1 MNTVI
6 VMLMSATAI
15 AAIASPAAAKT
26 GDPIPVGEDLV
37 LDIMAN
43 ARLRYEAVDQD
54 NIAAS
59 ADAITLRA
67 RLAAELKTGHWSLLA
82 EGEGTAALADH
93 YNDTIPSNGVEPY
106 PVVADP
112 DTLELNRAQ
121 VSWMKDGTGFTFGRQ
136 RITLDNQRFVGA
148 VGWRQN
154 EQTFDALR
162 VQAKTHGL
170 KVDASY
176 ATSQRT
182 VFGADSPNEHY
193 DGDLVLLN
201 AGGKV
206 AGADVSA
213 FAYLVDYE
221 TRAAFSSQTYG
232 LLVQRA
238 FPASPA
244 TKVTILASYARQQDF
259 GSNTHD
265 YSVDYVNL
273 ELTGARK
280 GFSIGTGY
288 ELLGSAGGVAAF
300 QTPLATLHAFNGWA
314 DLFLTTPAGGL
325 QDYYVKAGYTPPKP
339 PVPGLNFAF
348 QYHRFESD
356 FGSVSYGDEWD
367 ASAGFKLGQVALMAK
382 FARYNADQFGSDT
395 SKVWLQ
401 AEYGF

>member
-6 VMLMSATAI
+6 VMLMNATAI

-54 NIAAS
+54 SIAAS

-67 RLAAELKTGHWSLLA
+67 RLAAELKTGNWSLLA

-93 YNDTIPSNGVEPY
+93 YNDTIPGNGVEPY

-162 VQAKTHGL
+162 LQGKTHGL
-170 KVDASY
+170 KLDASY

-201 AGGKV
+201 ASGKV
-206 AGADVSA
+206 AGAEVA
-213 FAYLVDYE
+213 TFAYLIDYE
-221 TRAAFSSQTYG
+221 NRAVFSSQTYG
-232 LLVQRA
+232 LLAQRA
-238 FPASPA
+238 FPVGAS
-244 TKVTILASYARQQDF
+244 KVTLLASYARQQDF
-259 GSNTHD
+259 GSNIRD

-273 ELTGARK
+273 ELSGARK
-280 GFSIGTGY
+280 GFTLGGGY

-314 DLFLTTPAGGL
+314 DLFLTTPNTGL
-325 QDYYVKAGYTPPKP
+325 QDYYLKAGYAPPKP
-339 PVPGLNFAF
+339 PVPGLNFAM
-348 QYHRFESD
+348 QYHRFAAD
-356 FGSVSYGDEWD
+356 FGPAVYGEEWD
-367 ASAGFKLGQVALMAK
+367 LSAGFKLGQVALLAK